1 MNYEERDADGN
12 YVDGGHKGP
21 GPRLMGAHTLIG
33 DHVHNLKN
41 EHLGTIKEIML
52 DMRTGQ
58 VAYAV
63 LAFGGVLTLGEK
75 LFAIPWEALTL
86 DPAHKRLT
94 LNIDKERI
102 ENAPGFDKDDWPDM
116 ANQTWA
122 SQVHS
127 YYGTSGSVGREAR

>member
-1 MNYEERDADGN
+1 MNYEERDAYGN

-21 GPRLMGAHTLIG
+21 GPGLMGAHTLVG

-63 LAFGGVLTLGEK
+63 MASGGVGLSR
-75 LFAIPWEALTL
+75 A
-86 DPAHKRLT
+86 
-94 LNIDKERI
+94 
-102 ENAPGFDKDDWPDM
+102 
-116 ANQTWA
+116 
-122 SQVHS
+122 
-127 YYGTSGSVGREAR
+127 GSVLARVRPPCARRRHPRTGRSPCQASRTRCGR

>member
-1 MNYEERDADGN
+1 MGSLAMCINVQTRAADESRMTSFIPRRSAMNYEERDAYGN

-21 GPRLMGAHTLIG
+21 GPGLMGAHTLVG

-63 LAFGGVLTLGEK
+63 MASGGVLTIGEK
-75 LFAIPWEALTL
+75 LFAIPWE
-86 DPAHKRLT
+86 
-94 LNIDKERI
+94 
-102 ENAPGFDKDDWPDM
+102 
-116 ANQTWA
+116 
-122 SQVHS
+122 
-127 YYGTSGSVGREAR
+127 